1 MTILRSFSKE
11 APPLREEFAYEAIKE
26 AILAGDLLPNQKIS
40 LSSMAESMGISIIPV
55 KSAVQR
61 LISEGLIRQDPHH
74 SPVVEELSWKETLEV
89 LRIRYHLEDLALRES
104 ISHINGD
111 DITDLMKYIERFKEA
126 LENKDNHT
134 YGKLNREFHMAIYE
148 YSKMPLLVTMI
159 DDLWNKSE
167 LNRSRSVFS
176 LVPDMMAHSLKEHI
190 DFVNLIKHKD
200 CEPALALLHKHR
212 SFSQKMLAEAMHK
225 TTPNQLLESNN

>member
-1 MTILRSFSKE
+1 MTILQSFSKE
-11 APPLREEFAYEAIKE
+11 TPPLREEFAYDTIKE

-74 SPVVEELSWKETLEV
+74 SPVVEEFSWKETLEV
-89 LRIRYHLEDLALRES
+89 LKIRYHLEDLALREA
-104 ISHINGD
+104 INLIND
-111 DITDLMKYIERFKEA
+111 SCIEKLMQYIDGFEKA
-126 LENKDNHT
+126 YKANDNHS
-134 YGKLNREFHMAIYE
+134 YGKLNRDFHMAIYS
-148 YSKMPLLVTMI
+148 YSEMPMLVSMI

-176 LVPDMMAHSLKEHI
+176 LVPDMMEHSLREHRQ
-190 DFVNLIKHKD
+190 FVNFIKSKD
-200 CEPALALLHKHR
+200 YDNANALLHEHR
-212 SFSQKMLAEAMHK
+212 SYSQKMLAEALHK
-225 TTPNQLLESNN
+225 ISPNQSFEQNI

>member
-1 MTILRSFSKE
+1 MSILQPFSKE
-11 APPLREEFAYEAIKE
+11 KPPLREEFAYDAIKE

-74 SPVVEELSWKETLEV
+74 SPVVEELSWNETLEV
-89 LRIRYHLEDLALRES
+89 LRIRYHLEDLALREA
-104 ISHINGD
+104 IRHIDDNG
-111 DITDLMKYIERFKEA
+111 IASLMNYIDGFKEA
-126 LENKDNHT
+126 FTDKDNHT

-148 YSKMPLLVTMI
+148 YSEMPLLVSMI
-159 DDLWNKSE
+159 NDLWNKSE

-176 LVPDMMAHSLKEHI
+176 LVPDMMEHSLKEHI
-190 DFVNLIKHKD
+190 DFVNLIKNKD
-200 CEPALALLHKHR
+200 YENAIKLLHNHR
-212 SFSQKMLAEAMHK
+212 SYSQKMLAETMHK
-225 TTPNQLLESNN
+225 TSPNHIFD